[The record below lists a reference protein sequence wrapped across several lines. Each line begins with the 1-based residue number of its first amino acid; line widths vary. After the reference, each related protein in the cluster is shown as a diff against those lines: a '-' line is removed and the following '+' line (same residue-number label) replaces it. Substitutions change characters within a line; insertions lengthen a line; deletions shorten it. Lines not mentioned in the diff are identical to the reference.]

1 MALRTG
7 RDGETGRRSGLKIR
21 RPERVVGVQVPLPAP
36 TINPQCI
43 GRDGPQAKQARSLLL
58 GQGPISVRKEFGTN
72 STRIASVLAD
82 IHASVVSVLVL
93 PPLTAEEQIIAVATL
108 GPFLRQRN
116 QCLSKRPEW
125 RFDYFVWDLWRTTGA
140 GTHQIGCSLPYTATT
155 AGVAEPGQSRMV
167 ILQIRRAGQRKLACR
182 TTAVKRRIEQAH
194 IQCQ

>member
-1 MALRTG
+1 MYWPRRTA
-7 RDGETGRRSGLKIR
+7 GEAGPKSPSGT
-21 RPERVVGVQVPLPAP
+21 RP
-36 TINPQCI
+36 
-43 GRDGPQAKQARSLLL
+43 
-58 GQGPISVRKEFGTN
+58 GQISVRKEFGTN

-82 IHASVVSVLVL
+82 IQASVVSVLVL
-93 PPLTAEEQIIAVATL
+93 PLLTAKEQIIAVATL